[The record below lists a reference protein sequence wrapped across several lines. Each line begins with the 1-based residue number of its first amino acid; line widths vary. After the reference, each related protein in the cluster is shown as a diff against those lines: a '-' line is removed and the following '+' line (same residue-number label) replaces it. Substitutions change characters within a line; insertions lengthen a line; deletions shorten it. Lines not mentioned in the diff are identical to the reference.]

1 MNKNIMTTKSQAQS
15 AAGMPVQRQPA
26 IGIGQHAL
34 VYWRSARSFLAIF
47 LVAALLLFTADV
59 LLLAL
64 HPSTY
69 RVAIGNYR
77 DKFFLQDANF
87 QESAAGATYRW
98 TNGQSTLTLGQI
110 GITPHAL
117 LTLDLGGR
125 PEAAPLDLTIND
137 QPWTSVTAATQP
149 RRYTLLLPPD
159 LPGELAIGLHSPTF
173 TPPNDSRQLGVKI
186 EAFALTM
193 PRTATPLPTAP
204 LYGWQLGLLL
214 AVQLTALR
222 LGARWPVQAIMAGAL
237 ALGLAA
243 LLSGA
248 LLLMDAYLPS
258 LAVAGVALAAMT
270 WIGLPLAE
278 RHLLWAGPPREIR
291 LWWALMLVACAIR
304 LVAVLYPTF
313 DGQDLGRNVGRLV
326 MTVQGQMII
335 IGPSSEFAQGLT
347 IYPTGPYISIMPA
360 LTFTNDLAGVMEG
373 AVTLLEGTTAFLVA
387 LLVRRLG
394 GSREA
399 ARFALVLYAGNI
411 ASFSALVYCFSAQI
425 FGQWFTT
432 PMALV
437 LLASAPT
444 PRLRAWGLAVL
455 MLMFGIYSHIGVA
468 ILAVTWMGFMLLLSL
483 RRPTRAVW
491 WAIGMCVAGGLVAF
505 GLLYVDIAA
514 VMLSHAAT
522 NVIGGSED
530 TGALRGATPL
540 LIKGARLSYSDVGLA
555 LLPFGLLL
563 LARSRAMRGRW
574 FVLLGA
580 LLTVLLYLAVDLL
593 LAVQVRYFY
602 FALPFALAIIAIVLG
617 RLAAH
622 GRATRLATWAL
633 VLGIAFMGVAQWF
646 STTFGDGSISMTPL
660 TH

>member
-1 MNKNIMTTKSQAQS
+1 
-15 AAGMPVQRQPA
+15 MPVPRHPA
-26 IGIGQHAL
+26 TNMGKQAL
-34 VYWRSARSFLAIF
+34 VRWRSAGPFLAIV
-47 LVAALLLFTADV
+47 LAAALLLLAADA

-64 HPSTY
+64 HPNTY
-69 RVAIGNYR
+69 RVVIGNYR
-77 DKFFLQDANF
+77 DKFFLQDAYF
-87 QESAAGATYRW
+87 QESASGVTYRW
-98 TNGQSTLTLGQI
+98 TNGQSTLMLGQL

-117 LTLDLGGR
+117 LSLELGGR
-125 PEAAPLDLTIND
+125 PEAAPLRLTIND
-137 QPWTSVTAATQP
+137 QPWATVTADTQP

-159 LPGELAIGLHSPTF
+159 LPGDLAIGLHSPTF

-193 PRTATPLPTAP
+193 PRTAMPLPTAP

-214 AVQLTALR
+214 ALQLTALR
-222 LGARWPVQAIMAGAL
+222 LGAGWRVQAIMAGAL
-237 ALGLAA
+237 AIALAA
-243 LLSGA
+243 LLSGT
-248 LLLMDAYLPS
+248 LLLAYAYLPS

-278 RHLLWAGPPREIR
+278 RSLAWAGPPREIR

-313 DGQDLGRNVGRLV
+313 DGQDLGRNVGRLA
-326 MTVQGQMII
+326 MTVQGQLII
-335 IGPSSEFAQGLT
+335 IAPSSEFANGLT
-347 IYPTGPYISIMPA
+347 IYPTGPYLAVMPA

-373 AVTLLEGTTAFLVA
+373 AITLLEGTTAFLVA
-387 LLVRRLG
+387 LLVRRLS
-394 GSREA
+394 GSRDA

-425 FGQWFTT
+425 FGQWFTA

-437 LLASAPT
+437 LLHAAPT

-455 MLMFGIYSHIGVA
+455 MLMVGIYSHIGVA

-491 WAIGMCVAGGLVAF
+491 WTIGLCVAGGLVAL

-514 VMLSHAAT
+514 IMLSHAAT
-522 NVIGGSED
+522 NVIGGSEN

-540 LIKGARLSYSDVGLA
+540 LIKGARLSYTEAGLA
-555 LLPFGLLL
+555 LLPLGLLL

-580 LLTVLLYLAVDLL
+580 LLTVLLYLMVDLL

-602 FALPFALAIIAIVLG
+602 FALPFALAIIGIVLG

-622 GRATRLATWAL
+622 GRAARLATWAL

-646 STTFGDGSISMTPL
+646 STTFGNGSISMTPL